1 MARYLIETDK
11 PVEFHG
17 LLINHGIVPKK
28 IIRLDLLTRK
38 RRTTMMV
45 QEAVLSWVDAEGKT
59 GEEVVCTKYKPNVVD
74 ALNGAMEDNNEHNQI
89 Q

>member
-38 RRTTMMV
+38 HKTTMMV
-45 QEAVLSWVDAEGKT
+45 QETVLSWVDEEGNT
-59 GEEVVCTKYKPNVVD
+59 GEETIFTRYNPNVVD
-74 ALNGAMEDNNEHNQI
+74 ALNGAMEERG
-89 Q
+89 

>member
-11 PVEFHG
+11 PVEFHA
-17 LLINHGIVPKK
+17 LLTNHGIVPRK

-38 RRTTMMV
+38 HKTTMMV
-45 QEAVLSWVDAEGKT
+45 QETVLSWVDSEGKT

-74 ALNGAMEDNNEHNQI
+74 ALNGAMEDSNG
-89 Q
+89 